1 MRAIRKK
8 QYIRYVELLKRK
20 AYVYFYRELGSFL
33 KDKMAEKKT
42 IKKELI
48 EDDRPATREI
58 QPRIRRVSGA
68 RRTLRNGW
76 RGR

>member
-1 MRAIRKK
+1 MRAVRKK

-20 AYVYFYRELGSFL
+20 AYVYFYREL
-33 KDKMAEKKT
+33 EKYVEKFVENKT
-42 IKKELI
+42 VEKELI

-68 RRTLRNGW
+68 RRTCRNGW